1 MTDTKV
7 STEDKAVLLQATYL
21 LAAGNLYVVTYKI
34 YPSGIVHVNAKF
46 TSTDMQAAE
55 TEVSEATRMATFT
68 PEVMQPAKPLPSWK
82 FPHRCTFPLTG
93 TDE

>member
-1 MTDTKV
+1 MR
-7 STEDKAVLLQATYL
+7 VLPEP
-21 LAAGNLYVVTYKI
+21 VVCQI

-68 PEVMQPAKPLPSWK
+68 PGSDAARKAVS
-82 FPHRCTFPLTG
+82 
-93 TDE
+93 